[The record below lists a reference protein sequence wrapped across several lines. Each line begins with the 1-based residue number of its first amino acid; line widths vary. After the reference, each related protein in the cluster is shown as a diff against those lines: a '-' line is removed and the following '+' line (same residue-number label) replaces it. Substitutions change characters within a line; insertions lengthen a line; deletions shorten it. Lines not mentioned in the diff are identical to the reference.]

1 MMNVL
6 GIDLAKRTFDVTLL
20 SEDGQRR
27 HQQFPNN
34 LNGFDKLLR
43 WLNKLSLSEL
53 HACMEATNVYWE
65 AMALFLFQQGYTV
78 SVVNP
83 ARIKGFAMSKMQ
95 RNKTDKLDSF
105 IIASFCRQGEPDAWT
120 PPTDAQRK
128 MRALVRHRDDL
139 IQTRIQQHNRLSDT
153 TDSAVR
159 ESLGRLLELIEAQ
172 LKEVEQQIKQ
182 LLAEH
187 EELGSKVALMT
198 AVVGIGAV
206 TAYKLLGEFYDLE
219 SFKSAK
225 AAAADAGLTPA
236 QYESGTSVKRRTKMS
251 KVGKA
256 GVRAALYWPAIT
268 AMSHCPAF
276 KQFAA
281 RLAARGKAKGVIIGA
296 VMRKLLHIVY
306 GVLKHKTA
314 YDPNKVLGSS
324 ALPT

>member
-20 SEDGQRR
+20 TEDGKRR

-34 LNGFDKLLR
+34 RAGFEKLLR
-43 WLNKLSLSEL
+43 FLNKHSISEL

-65 AMALFLFQQGYTV
+65 ALALFLFKQGYTV

-83 ARIKGFAMSKMQ
+83 ARIKGFAISQMQ
-95 RNKTDKLDSF
+95 RNKTDKLDSY
-105 IIASFCRQGEPDAWT
+105 IIALFCRQGKLDPWT
-120 PPTDAQRK
+120 PPTDVQRK
-128 MRALVRHRDDL
+128 LRALVRHRDDL

-153 TDSAVR
+153 TDSVVQQ
-159 ESLGRLLELIEAQ
+159 SLRSLLDAIEAQ
-172 LKEVEQQIKQ
+172 LQEVEQQIKQ
-182 LLAEH
+182 LLEANPEMA
-187 EELGSKVALMT
+187 SKVGLMT
-198 AVVGIGAV
+198 AIVGIGAV
-206 TAYKLLGEFYDLE
+206 TAYKLLAEFYDLE
-219 SFKSAK
+219 RYESAK
-225 AAAADAGLTPA
+225 AVAADAGLTPA
-236 QYESGTSVKRRTKMS
+236 QYESGTTVRRRTKMS

-256 GVRAALYWPAIT
+256 SVRSALYWPALT

-314 YDPNKVLGSS
+314 YDPKKVLGP
-324 ALPT
+324 AAP